1 MIGKILGGIAGAKA
15 AEHSRN
21 VGGAGGAL
29 MGVLSAS
36 VLRRMSLP
44 ALLAVGAGGYAFKK
58 YKDRRDAG
66 KTKRKSFETPPNR
79 ATSAT

>member
-15 AEHSRN
+15 AKHSRN

-44 ALLAVGAGGYAFKK
+44 VLLAVGAGGYAFKK
-58 YKDRRDAG
+58 YKDRKDANRA
-66 KTKRKSFETPPNR
+66 KRKNFETPSKK
-79 ATSAT
+79 AASAT